1 VDFPHG
7 TGTRISDMASN
18 YGEVWEDKLCGA

>member
-7 TGTRISDMASN
+7 TGSRISDTASN
-18 YGEVWEDKLCGA
+18 YGEVWEDKL